1 MLNAELG
8 QKPPG
13 GEGRVPDTARGSL
26 KGSICRLF
34 IPRGLPYAGWR
45 RLPRIAD
52 RDVNPTLLIVDDE
65 KPTREGLRAALEQHY
80 DVYLAEDAK
89 AAMELLEKDHF
100 DVLLTDFRLPT
111 EDGMKLIAR
120 AKSLSKPP
128 ICILMTAYGSE
139 ELAVEAMKRGADDYI
154 AKGRLQI
161 DELEVR
167 IANALRR
174 QNLEAENVSLHQQLE
189 ARFGL
194 QNLVGESPAMK
205 EVLEV
210 VQQVAPTRATVLL
223 LGESGTGKE
232 MVAKVIH
239 QLSPRAQQPMV
250 TVHCAALAPTLLESE
265 LFGHEKG
272 AFTGAYERRI
282 GRFEQA
288 QGGTLFLDEIGD
300 MPIEAQTRLLRV
312 LQEGEYTTVGGRA
325 RLRADVRI
333 IAATHRDLKQL
344 VRQGLFRED
353 LFYRLNVVPIRL
365 PPLRERTEDIPALAR
380 HFLTQC
386 AKEGLPSKVLDPAA
400 VERLKAYRWPGN
412 VRELENMIQRIVAL
426 YSQEVVGV
434 DVIEAELG
442 DVGPPPEP
450 ETPPLDDSLGS
461 AAERHLKAYFA
472 AHRDGLPAAG
482 LYDRVLREIERPLI
496 TLSLSA
502 TRGNQIKAAHLL
514 GLNRNTLRKKIREL
528 DIQVVRGLK

>member
-1 MLNAELG
+1 M
-8 QKPPG
+8 
-13 GEGRVPDTARGSL
+13 T
-26 KGSICRLF
+26 
-34 IPRGLPYAGWR
+34 
-45 RLPRIAD
+45 
-52 RDVNPTLLIVDDE
+52 PTLLIVDDE
-65 KPTREGLRAALEQHY
+65 KTTREGLRAALEDRY

-161 DELEVR
+161 DELEMR

-174 QNLEAENVSLHQQLE
+174 QNLEVENVSLHQQLD
-189 ARFGL
+189 AKFGL

-205 EVLEV
+205 EVFEV

-239 QLSPRAQQPMV
+239 QLSPRARQPMV

-288 QGGTLFLDEIGD
+288 QGGTLFLDEIGEID
-300 MPIEAQTRLLRV
+300 ASIQVKLLRFLGERTFERV
-312 LQEGEYTTVGGRA
+312 GSNKTLTRRRAADRGDEQEPRGAGEGGRVS
-325 RLRADVRI
+325 R
-333 IAATHRDLKQL
+333 
-344 VRQGLFRED
+344 
-353 LFYRLNVVPIRL
+353 
-365 PPLRERTEDIPALAR
+365 
-380 HFLTQC
+380 
-386 AKEGLPSKVLDPAA
+386 
-400 VERLKAYRWPGN
+400 
-412 VRELENMIQRIVAL
+412 
-426 YSQEVVGV
+426 
-434 DVIEAELG
+434 
-442 DVGPPPEP
+442 GPV
-450 ETPPLDDSLGS
+450 
-461 AAERHLKAYFA
+461 
-472 AHRDGLPAAG
+472 LPAAG
-482 LYDRVLREIERPLI
+482 GGDPAAAVARAAGGHPAAGAGVPARVQRGEQQAGERLHRRRARPADAV
-496 TLSLSA
+496 SMA
-502 TRGNQIKAAHLL
+502 GQRARAAHGHRARRGAVPGRQDHRARLA
-514 GLNRNTLRKKIREL
+514 GFAARGRGQGAGREGPEAAAGAQQL
-528 DIQVVRGLK
+528 DR